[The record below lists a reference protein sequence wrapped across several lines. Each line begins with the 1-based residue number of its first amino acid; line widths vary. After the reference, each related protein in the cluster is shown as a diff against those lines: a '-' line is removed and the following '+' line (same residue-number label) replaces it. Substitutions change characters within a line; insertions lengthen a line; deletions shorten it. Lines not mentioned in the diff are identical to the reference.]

1 MLKTMFNK
9 NNKTVSNQ
17 KMCKNFENKMSIY
30 NAYTTDNVFIQIQT
44 EERERDFGYKCLL
57 E

>member
-17 KMCKNFENKMSIY
+17 KMCKNFENKMWNILKDIKSS
-30 NAYTTDNVFIQIQT
+30 
-44 EERERDFGYKCLL
+44 K
-57 E
+57 